1 MEKQTFSITID
12 APREKVWD
20 TLWKDESYRA
30 WTSAFSENS
39 YAETDWQTG
48 SKVRFLDGK
57 GSGMVSTI
65 AENRPNE
72 YMALRHLGMVKDG
85 VGDTSSEEV
94 KQWAGALEN
103 YTLKSDGGKTELV
116 VDLDLNTD
124 WVEYM
129 QNTWPKALQRLKE
142 LAEKS

>member
-72 YMALRHLGMVKDG
+72 YMSIRHLGMVKDG
-85 VGDTSSEEV
+85 VEDTSSEEV

-103 YTLKSDGGKTELV
+103 YTLKTEGGKTELV
-116 VDLDLNTD
+116 VDLDVNDD

-142 LAEKS
+142 LAEKR

>member
-65 AENRPNE
+65 AENRPTE
-72 YMALRHLGMVKDG
+72 YMSIRHLGMVKDG
-85 VGDTSSEEV
+85 VEDTSSEEV

-103 YTLKSDGGKTELV
+103 YTLTGIDGKTELV
-116 VDLDLNTD
+116 VDLEVNAD
-124 WVEYM
+124 WKEYM
-129 QNTWPKALQRLKE
+129 QSTWPKALQRLKE
-142 LAEKS
+142 LAEKR

>member
-12 APREKVWD
+12 APRGKVWD

-39 YAETDWQTG
+39 HAETDWQTG
-48 SKVRFLDGK
+48 SKVLFLDGK

-72 YMALRHLGMVKDG
+72 YMSIRHLGMVKDG
-85 VGDTSSEEV
+85 VEDTSSEEV